1 MLSRSLA
8 QTYDFVRVTIL
19 VRTAM
24 WRYPIIMT
32 SYDINLQPSCCLNPQ
47 KKVEKPVT
55 SAKCVW
61 VKNFFL
67 KKTSKTSYSST
78 LRWGVSHSYV
88 KSYSKFDTNF
98 CKFADKMIIL
108 AKILLKISKSVQNV
122 EQKNRPTVQK
132 DETRLYLFPFEVYQN
147 LINPSRPVHFRK
159 LY

>member
-8 QTYDFVRVTIL
+8 QTYDFVRVTIP

-32 SYDINLQPSCCLNPQ
+32 SYDINLQPSCCSNPQ

-98 CKFADKMIIL
+98 CKFADKMIML

-122 EQKNRPTVQK
+122 RAEKQTNSTKGRNK
-132 DETRLYLFPFEVYQN
+132 ALPFS
-147 LINPSRPVHFRK
+147 LWSISKPH
-159 LY
+159 